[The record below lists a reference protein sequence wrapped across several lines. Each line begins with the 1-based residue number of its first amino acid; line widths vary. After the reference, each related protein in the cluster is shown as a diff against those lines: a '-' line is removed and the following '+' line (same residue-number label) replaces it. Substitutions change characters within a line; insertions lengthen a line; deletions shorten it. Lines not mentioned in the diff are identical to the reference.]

1 MILCVCV
8 IKRLFVILGCLFDVR
23 WFDRRVETAP
33 DYWIFSNVF
42 SVLMI
47 VLLAYA
53 GEIVVGE
60 RFWLLSSIL
69 ILTLEKSV
77 LGDMVREKFFIGS
90 TELAAA
96 AAADAAAAARWA
108 SYRAW
113 VRMWRVIMSRR
124 QAAYGHCGHLYGF
137 SPVCV
142 RWCVDKWSE
151 RENTWLQT
159 TEKKR
164 EKKRM
169 KSKAHQHFQ
178 NWSFGWKKEF
188 WKLNHRKDIKNLII
202 INCIK

>member
-159 TEKKR
+159 AEKK
-164 EKKRM
+164 KRKETYEI
-169 KSKAHQHFQ
+169 KSTSTFSKL
-178 NWSFGWKKEF
+178 EF
-188 WKLNHRKDIKNLII
+188 WLKKGILEIKSQ
-202 INCIK
+202 KRY